1 MLKKALY
8 ITFSAS
14 ILILLTSCGAGR
26 EFDKLLK
33 NDDYGLKL
41 SKAYEYFEAEDYYK
55 AQTLFEQT
63 RPFYRGTKE
72 LEKIYFHYA
81 YTQYY
86 QDKFLLSAYYF
97 RDFYKNYPNSEYAEE
112 SQYMAAYSNYEM
124 SPNAR
129 LEQSATVE
137 AIDGFQLFVNTH
149 PNSDRVERC
158 NILID
163 ELRAK
168 LEKKAIATA
177 DLYYKLREYQAATQS
192 YQNVLQDYPDTRAA
206 AQIRMQILRASYE
219 LAINSVDSKKED
231 RFEDAIDAYRIF
243 KDRHGD
249 NEALM
254 EEAEKIY
261 KITTERL
268 VKFKSLK

>member
-1 MLKKALY
+1 MLKKTLY
-8 ITFSAS
+8 IVFSVS
-14 ILILLTSCGAGR
+14 ILLILSSCSR
-26 EFDKLLK
+26 DFDKLLK
-33 NDDYGLKL
+33 SDDYGVKL
-41 SKAYEYFEAEDYYK
+41 AKAYEYFEAEDYYK
-55 AQTLFEQT
+55 SQTLFEQA

-86 QDKFLLSAYYF
+86 QEKYILSAYYF

-124 SPNAR
+124 SPNAK
-129 LEQSATVE
+129 LEQSATVQ
-137 AIDGFQLFVNTH
+137 AIDGFQLFVNTY
-149 PNSDRVERC
+149 PSSDRVERC

-177 DLYYKLREYQAATQS
+177 DLYYKLREYQAATQC

-206 AQIRMQILRASYE
+206 AQVRMNILRASYE
-219 LAINSVDSKKED
+219 LAVNSVDSKKEE
-231 RFEDAIDAYRIF
+231 RLEEAIDAYKIF
-243 KDRHGD
+243 KDKHGD

-254 EEAEKIY
+254 GEAEKIY
-261 KITTERL
+261 KTTTERL
-268 VKFKSLK
+268 IKFKSLR

>member
-8 ITFSAS
+8 IVFSVS
-14 ILILLTSCGAGR
+14 ILLILTSCSR
-26 EFDKLLK
+26 DFDKLLK
-33 NDDYGLKL
+33 SDDYGLKL
-41 SKAYEYFEAEDYYK
+41 EKAYEYFEAEDYYK
-55 AQTLFEQT
+55 SQTLFEQA

-86 QDKFLLSAYYF
+86 QEKFILSAYYF
-97 RDFYKNYPNSEYAEE
+97 KDFYKNYPNSEYSEE
-112 SQYMAAYSNYEM
+112 SQYMSAYSNYEM
-124 SPNAR
+124 SPNHR
-129 LEQSATVE
+129 LEQSTTSQ
-137 AIDGFQLFVNTH
+137 AIDGFQLFVNSY

-177 DLYYKLREYQAATQS
+177 DLYFKLREYQAATQS

-206 AQIRMQILRASYE
+206 AQVRIQILRASFE
-219 LAINSVDSKKED
+219 LAVNSVDSKKEE
-231 RFEDAIDAYRIF
+231 RLEDAIGAYKIF
-243 KDRHGD
+243 KEKHGS

-261 KITTERL
+261 NATTERL
-268 VKFKSLK
+268 VKFKSL

>member
-1 MLKKALY
+1 MLKKVLY
-8 ITFSAS
+8 IVFSVS
-14 ILILLTSCGAGR
+14 ILLVLTSCNR
-26 EFDKLLK
+26 DFDKLLK
-33 NDDYGLKL
+33 SDDYGLKL
-41 SKAYEYFEAEDYYK
+41 TKAYEYFEAEDYYR
-55 AQTLFEQT
+55 AQTLFEQA

-86 QDKFLLSAYYF
+86 QEKYILSAYYF
-97 RDFYKNYPNSEYAEE
+97 RDFYKNYPNSDYAEE
-112 SQYMAAYSNYEM
+112 SQYMAAFSNYEM
-124 SPNAR
+124 SPNHR
-129 LEQSATVE
+129 LEQSATLQ
-137 AIDGFQLFVNTH
+137 AIDGFQLFVNTY

-177 DLYYKLREYQAATQS
+177 DLYFKLEEYQAATQS
-192 YQNVLQDYPDTRAA
+192 YQNILQDYPDTRAA

-219 LAINSVDSKKED
+219 LAINSVDSKMEE
-231 RFEDAIDAYRIF
+231 RLEEALDAYKIF
-243 KDRHGD
+243 KDRHGS

-254 EEAEKIY
+254 KEADKIY
-261 KITTERL
+261 DTSIERL
-268 VKFKSLK
+268 GKVRSLK

>member
-1 MLKKALY
+1 MLKKTLY
-8 ITFSAS
+8 IIFSVS
-14 ILILLTSCGAGR
+14 ILLILTSCSR
-26 EFDKLLK
+26 DFDKLLK
-33 NDDYGLKL
+33 SDDYGLKL
-41 SKAYEYFEAEDYYK
+41 SKAYEYFEAEDYYR
-55 AQTLFEQT
+55 AQTLFEQA

-86 QDKFLLSAYYF
+86 QEKYILSAYYF
-97 RDFYKNYPNSEYAEE
+97 KDFYKNYPNSEYAEE

-124 SPNAR
+124 SPNHK
-129 LEQSATVE
+129 LEQSTTAQ
-137 AIDGFQLFVNTH
+137 AIDGFQLFVNSY

-206 AQIRMQILRASYE
+206 AQIRIQILKASYE
-219 LAINSVDSKKED
+219 LALNSVDSKKEE
-231 RFEDAIDAYRIF
+231 RLEDTIETYRIF
-243 KDRHGD
+243 KDRHGSD
-249 NEALM
+249 EALM
-254 EEAEKIY
+254 EEATKIY
-261 KITTERL
+261 NTTTERL
-268 VKFKSLK
+268 AKFRSLQ

>member
-8 ITFSAS
+8 IVFSVS
-14 ILILLTSCGAGR
+14 VLLILTSCQR
-26 EFDKLLK
+26 DFDKLLK
-33 NDDYGLKL
+33 SDDYGLKL

-55 AQTLFEQT
+55 AQTLFEQA

-86 QDKFLLSAYYF
+86 QEKFILSAYYF
-97 RDFYKNYPNSEYAEE
+97 KDFYKNYPNSEFSEE

-129 LEQSATVE
+129 LEQSATIQ
-137 AIDGFQLFVNTH
+137 AIDGFQLFVNSY

-177 DLYYKLREYQAATQS
+177 DLYFKLREYQAATQS
-192 YQNVLQDYPDTRAA
+192 YQNVLQDYPDTRGA
-206 AQIRMQILRASYE
+206 AQLRMQILRASYE
-219 LAINSVDSKKED
+219 LAINSIDSKIEE
-231 RFEDAIDAYRIF
+231 RLEDAINAYKVF
-243 KDRHGD
+243 KDKHGS

-254 EEAEKIY
+254 KEAEKIY
-261 KITTERL
+261 NTTTERL
-268 VKFKSLK
+268 TKVKSLK

>member
-1 MLKKALY
+1 MLKKTLY
-8 ITFSAS
+8 IIFSVS
-14 ILILLTSCGAGR
+14 VLLVLTSCSR
-26 EFDKLLK
+26 DFDKLLK
-33 NDDYGLKL
+33 SDDYGLKL

-55 AQTLFEQT
+55 AQTLFEQA

-86 QDKFLLSAYYF
+86 QEKYILSAYYF

-112 SQYMAAYSNYEM
+112 SQYMTAYSNYEM
-124 SPNAR
+124 SPNHK
-129 LEQSATVE
+129 LEQSTTAQ
-137 AIDGFQLFVNTH
+137 AIDGFQLFVNTY

-177 DLYYKLREYQAATQS
+177 DLYYKLREYQAAVQS
-192 YQNVLQDYPDTRAA
+192 YENVLQDYPDTRAA
-206 AQIRMQILRASYE
+206 AQIRMQILKASYE
-219 LAINSVDSKKED
+219 LALNSVDSKKEE
-231 RFEDAIDAYRIF
+231 RLEDAIEAYKVF

-254 EEAEKIY
+254 EEANKIY
-261 KITTERL
+261 NTTTERL
-268 VKFKSLK
+268 AKFRSLQ

>member
-8 ITFSAS
+8 IVFSVS
-14 ILILLTSCGAGR
+14 ILLVLTSCNR
-26 EFDKLLK
+26 DFEQLLK
-33 NDDYGLKL
+33 SDDYGLKL
-41 SKAYEYFEAEDYYK
+41 TKAYEYFEAEDYYK
-55 AQTLFEQT
+55 AQTLFEQA

-86 QDKFLLSAYYF
+86 QDKYLLSAYYF

-124 SPNAR
+124 SPNPR

-137 AIDGFQLFVNTH
+137 AIDGFQLFVNTY

-168 LEKKAIATA
+168 LEKKAISTA

-219 LAINSVDSKKED
+219 LAINSVDSKKEE
-231 RFEDAIDAYRIF
+231 RLENAIDAYRVF
-243 KDRHGD
+243 KDRHGS

-254 EEAEKIY
+254 EEANKIY
-261 KITTERL
+261 QTTTERL
-268 VKFKSLK
+268 TKFKSLK

>member
-1 MLKKALY
+1 MLKKTLY
-8 ITFSAS
+8 IIFSVS
-14 ILILLTSCGAGR
+14 ILLILTSCSR
-26 EFDKLLK
+26 DFDKLLK
-33 NDDYGLKL
+33 SDDYGLKL
-41 SKAYEYFEAEDYYK
+41 SKAYEYFEAEDYYR
-55 AQTLFEQT
+55 AQTLFEQA

-86 QDKFLLSAYYF
+86 QEKYILSAYYF
-97 RDFYKNYPNSEYAEE
+97 KDFYKNYPNSEYAEE

-124 SPNAR
+124 SPNHK
-129 LEQSATVE
+129 LEQSTTVQ
-137 AIDGFQLFVNTH
+137 AIDGFQLFVNSY

-206 AQIRMQILRASYE
+206 AQIRIQILKASYE
-219 LAINSVDSKKED
+219 LALNSVDSKKEE
-231 RFEDAIDAYRIF
+231 RLEDAIEAYRIF
-243 KDRHGD
+243 KDRHGS

-254 EEAEKIY
+254 EEATKIY
-261 KITTERL
+261 NTTTERL
-268 VKFKSLK
+268 AKFRSLQ